1 MDISQETAMKIPA
14 VIAVVLLAG
23 CAASPFDAPYSWVE
37 RDPMRSSDP
46 LVIPVIVNRV
56 DGVTSQWPDRALVT
70 PGRHV
75 VTLDVPPRKGFSQAT
90 QTDFVLDVAPCTR
103 YYVAARLATPV
114 TQDWTPIV
122 RSTERL
128 GECEAKFNVAGAK

>member
-1 MDISQETAMKIPA
+1 MKLAPALVATAA
-14 VIAVVLLAG
+14 ALAAG
-23 CAASPFDAPYSWVE
+23 CASSPFDQPYSWIE
-37 RDPMRSSDP
+37 RDPMRAADP

-75 VTLDVPPRKGFSQAT
+75 VTLDVPPRKGFSIAT
-90 QTDFVLDVAPCTR
+90 QVDFEMDVAPCKR

-122 RSTERL
+122 RSVDRL
-128 GECEAKFNVAGAK
+128 GECEAKFNLAGAK

>member
-1 MDISQETAMKIPA
+1 MKRP
-14 VIAVVLLAG
+14 VLLALLVLAG
-23 CAASPFDAPYSWVE
+23 CAASPFDQPYSWVE
-37 RDPMRSSDP
+37 RDPMPSSDP

-90 QTDFVLDVAPCTR
+90 QADFALDVAPCTR
-103 YYVAARLATPV
+103 YYVAARLATTV

-122 RSTERL
+122 RSTQRL
-128 GECEAKFNVAGAK
+128 GDCEAKFHVSGAK